1 VVLESNAF
9 VLYSRDKCPLC
20 DKAKLVLEE
29 VKVES
34 GIGYKEIDIH
44 TDDDLL
50 ERFGLMIP
58 VVEWKDEI
66 VQFGNVDKSALNRL
80 LEK

>member
-1 VVLESNAF
+1 MESNAF

-50 ERFGLMIP
+50 ERFGLMILSLNG
-58 VVEWKDEI
+58 KM
-66 VQFGNVDKSALNRL
+66 KSFSSETLINQL
-80 LEK
+80 

>member
-1 VVLESNAF
+1 MVLETNAF

-20 DKAKLVLEE
+20 DKAKQALEE

>member
-1 VVLESNAF
+1 METNAF

-20 DKAKLVLEE
+20 DKAKQALQE

-50 ERFGLMIP
+50 EKFGLMIP
-58 VVEWKDEI
+58 VVEWKNEI